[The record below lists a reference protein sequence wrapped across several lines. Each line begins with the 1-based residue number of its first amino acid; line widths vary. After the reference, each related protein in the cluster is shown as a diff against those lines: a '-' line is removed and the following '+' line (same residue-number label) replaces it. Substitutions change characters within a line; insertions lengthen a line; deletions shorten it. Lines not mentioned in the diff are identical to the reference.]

1 MEAYYEDDQVTLLLG
16 DALEQLRT
24 LPDGSVDCIVTSPPY
39 YKARD
44 YGFDGQYGWEPTA
57 HAYVEQMVAV
67 FAEARRVLKDTGTCW
82 INIDESYRNKAA
94 LLVPERLIVGL
105 QDDLWWVRNKNIWHK
120 RNAMPE
126 KVTDRLS
133 HKYEHLFM
141 LTKQPRGY
149 HFDLDAIRKPITE
162 ERRRRDGYPERN
174 SHTYAAPGTNHGT
187 GPTTLHRTANPLG
200 SNPGDVWDIP
210 KRPGRH
216 AGKHYATF
224 PIDLPMR
231 CIRAGC
237 PEGGTVLDP
246 FSGTATTGLAA
257 LQLGRRYIGID
268 LDPASHDLARTDL
281 AQGRCTQ
288 GTVGQEE
295 VA

>member
-1 MEAYYEDDQVTLLLG
+1 MSEQPETRATLLLG
-16 DALEQLRT
+16 DAIEQMHT

-44 YGFDGQYGWEPTA
+44 YRVDGQYGQEPTA
-57 HAYVEQMVAV
+57 HAFVDRMLLV
-67 FAEARRVLKDTGTCW
+67 FAEARRVLSDTGTCW

-105 QDDLWWVRNKNIWHK
+105 QDTGWWVRNKNIWHK

-141 LTKQPRGY
+141 VTKQAGGY

-162 ERRRRDGYPERN
+162 ERRRHDRN
-174 SHTYAAPGTNHGT
+174 AELNCHAYAAPGTNHGT

-216 AGKHYATF
+216 AGKHYSTF
-224 PIDLPMR
+224 PIDLPLR
-231 CIRAGC
+231 CIQAGC
-237 PEGGTVLDP
+237 RAGGTVLDP
-246 FSGTATTGLAA
+246 FSGTGTTGLAS
-257 LQLGRRYIGID
+257 LQLGRRYVGIE
-268 LDPASHDLARTDL
+268 LDPVSHALARADLAEQIP
-281 AQGRCTQ
+281 AP
-288 GTVGQEE
+288 
-295 VA
+295 AS